1 MARDSVVPTDLSVGV
16 VTTTP
21 AGVAINPTNGANIPS
36 PGPFRKLSVRVTNT
50 AGASHIVTFRA
61 GTYPGSM
68 GAALGD
74 LVVTVP
80 ATTGD
85 VVLQLDGSRHVQAD
99 GSINVDFETGMT
111 GFISVL
117 RRSRYA

>member
-1 MARDSVVPTDLSVGV
+1 
-16 VTTTP
+16 
-21 AGVAINPTNGANIPS
+21 
-36 PGPFRKLSVRVTNT
+36 
-50 AGASHIVTFRA
+50 
-61 GTYPGSM
+61 M